1 MNLKTTQLPALL
13 GYLSP
18 ALAMLLGAWVGAV
31 SDGSDAATALGAIAG
46 FLAALVVARIAIS
59 LVPGLMPAPRLIP
72 ISNQSTA
79 FPKEHYHD

>member
-1 MNLKTTQLPALL
+1 MNLKTTQLPELL

-31 SDGSDAATALGAIAG
+31 SDGSDAATALGAMAG
-46 FLAALVVARIAIS
+46 FLAALVVVRIAIS
-59 LVPGLMPAPRLIP
+59 LVPGLLPVPQPIP
-72 ISNQSTA
+72 ISNQSTP